1 MKLLVTKTCS
11 RIRIDLMIRRI
22 FAGAIVTLLLSVS
35 PLAAACDL
43 SCAFPSI
50 QSDCHLS
57 QIQNSPSDEMKMD
70 GMAMPGMTMPEMAD
84 DERQTSVS
92 ALPQAILGH
101 PSIGA
106 MGPCEKQACDSP
118 SAISSK
124 TNRPIDSQLH
134 SIVAF
139 FKTPHTSSAR
149 SSFHGARD
157 ELATRR
163 VPDASPL
170 HLSLRI

>member
-1 MKLLVTKTCS
+1 MKLPVTKTCS
-11 RIRIDLMIRRI
+11 RIQIDLMIRRI
-22 FAGAIVTLLLSVS
+22 FAAAIVTLLFSVS

-50 QSDCHLS
+50 QSDCHQS
-57 QIQNSPSDEMKMD
+57 WIQKSPSDEMKMD
-70 GMAMPGMTMPEMAD
+70 GMAMPRMTMPNMAN
-84 DERQTSVS
+84 DESQPSVS
-92 ALPQAILGH
+92 ALPEAILGH

-106 MGPCEKQACDSP
+106 MGPCEKQTCDNT
-118 SAISSK
+118 SAISSR
-124 TNRPIDSQLH
+124 TSRSIDSQLH
-134 SIVAF
+134 SFAAF
-139 FKTPHTSSAR
+139 FKTSHTSNPP

-157 ELATRR
+157 ELATQR